1 MREFNVQELANTAG
15 SSAIM
20 IMRCAACECWGRTV
34 TPRQALC
41 GGNQNFQ
48 RNEAAIV
55 NIQSKLELVRAAQSR
70 IERHSAETTGNLQQ
84 HEAAISTVYLILT
97 QGDSSWHEVTCQS
110 FLTNMITVRHL
121 AFHLDLD
128 EAKMDASSHR
138 VSLLYEN
145 NGQPWLVLERLYLQC
160 RLRSMPSWRLP

>member
-1 MREFNVQELANTAG
+1 MISSFLLIITRQNYREICPVVKALNKLLKTGLQVREFNVRELGNTAG
-15 SSAIM
+15 SSAIT

-48 RNEAAIV
+48 RNEAAIE
-55 NIQSKLELVRAAQSR
+55 NIVSKLELVRAAQSR

-84 HEAAISTVYLILT
+84 NEAAISTAYLILT

-110 FLTNMITVRHL
+110 F
-121 AFHLDLD
+121 FD
-128 EAKMDASSHR
+128 EYDNSSSSCFPPR
-138 VSLLYEN
+138 
-145 NGQPWLVLERLYLQC
+145 PR
-160 RLRSMPSWRLP
+160 